1 MKKTILTLIFIFI
14 TGSIFSQKNRK
25 KEDINLDSILN
36 EFRMEINSKIS
47 FNNNNNDLEF
57 KSLISKLNT
66 TSLTDEVFCNSAVL

>member
-36 EFRMEINSKIS
+36 EFRIEIYSKIS

-57 KSLISKLNT
+57 KSLIS
-66 TSLTDEVFCNSAVL
+66 